1 MRLSDA
7 QWRHVEIPVWVSG
20 CAPHSLPPLNLGLHS
35 FPEGFRSRSS
45 GEDRLWASELPE
57 AFIKKCRFLLLSSFP
72 THINSDAVFDIYKPL
87 LYRHQLCYAY
97 LWIHRVRRLC
107 LESGPKPHPSVGKLP
122 FVLPNF
128 VRILPLPKMPFLTR
142 RESANHTS
150 VLSRILQVIH
160 WFHCN
165 SILAK
170 LLMQL

>member
-72 THINSDAVFDIYKPL
+72 THINSDAVFDVYKPL

-97 LWIHRVRRLC
+97 LWIHRVRRPC

-128 VRILPLPKMPFLTR
+128 VQMLPLPK
-142 RESANHTS
+142 S
-150 VLSRILQVIH
+150 LSWHAERVPTIPLCCLWILQVIH

-165 SILAK
+165 SIIAK